1 MVVLHGFGS
10 ERGNH
15 ADYAAQLARAGINA
29 MALDLRGHGE
39 SGGAM
44 DVRMVDDAVTAL
56 EWFAARGCSALG
68 VRGSSLGGFLAL
80 HAAARM
86 PAVRAVVALC
96 PAHQDGLAHRRGLDW
111 ALTLPLQDA
120 VRRGNAAR
128 GYWHARGD
136 ELVPWQWSQLL
147 HSQSPDPRHLR
158 ITMGGH
164 HRSLQ
169 HDPAV
174 QHDTIA
180 FLAGHLGQERND
192 DGDDRADHQHRD
204 AGYDAGASRTHG

>member
-10 ERGNH
+10 ERANH
-15 ADYAAQLARAGINA
+15 ADYAARLAEAGVNA
-29 MALDLRGHGE
+29 MALDLRGHGQ

-44 DVRMVDDAVTAL
+44 DIGMVDDVVTAL
-56 EWFAARGCSALG
+56 EWFAARGCGALG

-80 HAAARM
+80 HAATRM

-111 ALTLPLQDA
+111 ALTLPLQEA
-120 VRRGNAAR
+120 VARNDGVAR

-147 HSQSPDPRHLR
+147 HSRSPDPRHLR
-158 ITMGGH
+158 IVMGGH

-169 HDPAV
+169 HDRAV
-174 QHDTIA
+174 QDGTIA
-180 FLAGHLGQERND
+180 FLTRHLGQ
-192 DGDDRADHQHRD
+192 
-204 AGYDAGASRTHG
+204 

>member
-1 MVVLHGFGS
+1 VDGAAPAVVVLHGFGS
-10 ERGNH
+10 ERRNH
-15 ADYAAQLARAGINA
+15 ADYAARLADAGINA

-44 DVRMVDDAVTAL
+44 DVGMVDDAVTAL
-56 EWFAARGCSALG
+56 EWFAARGCEALG

-80 HAAARM
+80 HAATRT

-96 PAHQDGLAHRRGLDW
+96 PAHQDGLADRRGLDW
-111 ALTLPLQDA
+111 ARTLPLQDA
-120 VRRGNAAR
+120 VRRHDGVAR

-136 ELVPWQWSQLL
+136 ELVPWQWSQRL
-147 HSQSPDPRHLR
+147 HSASPHPRHLR

-169 HDPAV
+169 HDLAV
-174 QHDTIA
+174 QDDTIA
-180 FLAGHLGQERND
+180 FLAAHLA
-192 DGDDRADHQHRD
+192 RAR
-204 AGYDAGASRTHG
+204 